1 MAFTKKWSSTFNPAS
16 DEPFVLSRSKIDLFM
31 ECARCFY
38 LDRRLGIGRPPS
50 FPFTLN
56 NAVDL
61 LFKKEF
67 DIHRALGSTHP
78 LMTTYGIRAVPF
90 ADDRLEEWR
99 DALRRGIKALHEPT
113 NLLIRGGIDDV
124 WQNDKGELHIVD
136 YKATA
141 KPTEVNLDADWQI
154 SYKRQVEVY
163 HWLFRQNG
171 FKVSP
176 TAYFVYAN
184 GSVDRKAFDG
194 KLEFRVTVLPYDGDD
209 SWIPETLRN
218 IKRALLEDEL
228 PEPSE
233 ACSYCSYRNKASAV
247 EKKVKKSIQPSI
259 F

>member
-1 MAFTKKWSSTFNPAS
+1 M
-16 DEPFVLSRSKIDLFM
+16 SRSKIDLFM